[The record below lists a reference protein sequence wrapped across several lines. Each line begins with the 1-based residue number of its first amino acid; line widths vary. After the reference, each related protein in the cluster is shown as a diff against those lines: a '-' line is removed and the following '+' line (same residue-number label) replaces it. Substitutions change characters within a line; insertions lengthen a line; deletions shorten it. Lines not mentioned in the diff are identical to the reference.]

1 MSLNKIKITKN
12 IDSILQV
19 TNDVI
24 YKSNNYREYIL
35 NQNNSLYMRQLPLLM
50 KHERMKALIS
60 KKIEDTQKN
69 SSSLIFQEED
79 KEKEIKEKS
88 KLNLYKHLS
97 PLSNIRNI
105 KIKSKK
111 LPPLY
116 ITSLVTWRM
125 ESMFLVIFILLR
137 LIYFLVN

>member
-50 KHERMKALIS
+50 KHERMKALI
-60 KKIEDTQKN
+60 
-69 SSSLIFQEED
+69 
-79 KEKEIKEKS
+79 
-88 KLNLYKHLS
+88 
-97 PLSNIRNI
+97 
-105 KIKSKK
+105 
-111 LPPLY
+111 
-116 ITSLVTWRM
+116 
-125 ESMFLVIFILLR
+125 
-137 LIYFLVN
+137 

>member
-69 SSSLIFQEED
+69 SSSLI
-79 KEKEIKEKS
+79 
-88 KLNLYKHLS
+88 
-97 PLSNIRNI
+97 
-105 KIKSKK
+105 
-111 LPPLY
+111 
-116 ITSLVTWRM
+116 LV
-125 ESMFLVIFILLR
+125 F
-137 LIYFLVN
+137 